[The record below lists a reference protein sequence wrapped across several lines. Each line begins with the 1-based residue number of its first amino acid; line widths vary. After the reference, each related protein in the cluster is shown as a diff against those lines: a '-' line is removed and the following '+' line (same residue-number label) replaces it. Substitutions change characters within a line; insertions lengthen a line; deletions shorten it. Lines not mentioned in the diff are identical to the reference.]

1 MICIVLI
8 IGGASGTGKSE
19 LAYKIANKYG
29 ISVLEFDDIH
39 NAVKPFASPEEFPAI
54 HDLDGHKWMELGVE
68 RNVNWLKDVSREM
81 FETLKRI
88 VDRHIEDNVP
98 VIIEGDFIHPEFVST
113 IVNSKVKALFV
124 HESDI
129 KQVIDNFLSREGGEP
144 QGFRADISNKHGIWI
159 ADVCKEK
166 GINLIESR
174 PWNTVLNRAIEM
186 IGDQE
191 L

>member
-1 MICIVLI
+1 MNCIVLI

-19 LAYKIANKYG
+19 LAYEIARKYG

-39 NAVKPFASPEEFPAI
+39 NAVKPFASPEDFPAI
-54 HDLDGHKWMELGVE
+54 HDPEGHKWMELGVE

-81 FETLKRI
+81 FGTLKRI

-98 VIIEGDFIHPEFVST
+98 IIIEGDFIHPELVAT

-124 HESDI
+124 QETDI

-144 QGFRADISNKHGIWI
+144 QDFRADISNKHGNWI
-159 ADVCKEK
+159 AYVCRKK
-166 GINLIESR
+166 GTNLIDSR
-174 PWNTVLNRAIEM
+174 PWDTVLDRAVEM
-186 IGDQE
+186 ME
-191 L
+191 M

>member
-1 MICIVLI
+1 MNWIVLI

-39 NAVKPFASPEEFPAI
+39 NAVKPFASPEDFPAI
-54 HDLDGHKWMELGVE
+54 HDPDGHKWMELGVE

-81 FETLKRI
+81 FDTLKRI

-98 VIIEGDFIHPEFVST
+98 VIIEGDFIHPELVAT
-113 IVNSKVKALFV
+113 IVDSKVKALFV
-124 HESDI
+124 QEPDI
-129 KQVIDNFLSREGGEP
+129 KQVINNFLSREGGYP
-144 QGFRADISNKHGIWI
+144 QNFRADISDMYGNWI

-166 GINLIESR
+166 GVNLIKSR
-174 PWNTVLNRAIEM
+174 PWGTAHNRAIEM
-186 IGDQE
+186 IGDQN
-191 L
+191 